1 MKNIKKLFLGL
12 LTLLLSV
19 GTLHIISAEENE
31 GSILVNGTKEG
42 KIYEIYKI
50 FDLTYSGTNVSYTI
64 DEDWTSFFE
73 DAGKDYIVDENTGNL
88 NGITIGNT
96 TKYINITQQ
105 NINDFTKLALVYA
118 TSLTGNDGSKVADT
132 ESLTFDNLELGYYL
146 VYPQGAT
153 NITDGNGSICSITST
168 MPTATVNIKADYPVI
183 DKIVDDANAD
193 VGQIVMFTIT
203 GLVPDT
209 TGYTS
214 YSYKIDDTMTEG
226 LLFNSEIAD
235 FTVLFGETIIDVT
248 PTYTENGFTLIF
260 DMVYYQDHIGE
271 VITITYKAK
280 VTEEAVSSSTTKNS
294 VTLTYSNNPKED
306 TTVTTTPIEVP
317 VYSSE
322 INVIKLDAKDNDQKL
337 AGAIFI
343 IKDDEDKYY
352 QAKDSEGN
360 IITGVANTDNIDLVT
375 WVDTE
380 EEATKLVTGELGTIV
395 FKGVENDTYYLV
407 EIEAPDGYN
416 RLTGPVTAKV
426 GYNEEETNLLE
437 VAVSHTETIE
447 NSSGTSLPQTGGI
460 GTKLFIIIGSL
471 LAIGSG
477 VVLIVNKRMTKEN

>member
-1 MKNIKKLFLGL
+1 MKNIKRLFLGL
-12 LTLLLSV
+12 STLLLAV
-19 GTLHIISAEENE
+19 GSLHITCAEENE

-50 FDLTYSGTNVSYTI
+50 FDLTYSGSNVSYTI
-64 DEDWTSFFE
+64 DENWEAFFE
-73 DAGKDYIVDENTGNL
+73 EVGKDYLVNVNTGSL
-88 NGITIGNT
+88 NPITIGST
-96 TKYINITQQ
+96 TKYINITEQ

-118 TSLTGNDGSKVADT
+118 TSLTGNDGNKTAEG
-132 ESLTFDNLELGYYL
+132 ESLIFDNLELGYYL

-153 NITDGNGSICSITST
+153 NIIGDNGSICSITST
-168 MPTATVNIKADYPVI
+168 MPTATVNIKADYPEI

-193 VGQIVMFTIT
+193 VGQIVTFTVT
-203 GLVPDT
+203 GEVPDT

-214 YSYKIDDTMTEG
+214 YIYKLEDTMTEG

-235 FTVLFGETIIDVT
+235 FKVFFGTEIIDVA
-248 PTYTENGFTLIF
+248 PTYEDNGFKLMF
-260 DMVYYQDHIGE
+260 DMTDYQDYVGE
-271 VITITYKAK
+271 TITITYNAK
-280 VTEEAVSSSTTKNS
+280 VTKEAVNSDTTKNS

-306 TTVTTTPIEVP
+306 TTLTTTPIEVP

-322 INVIKLDAKDNDQKL
+322 INIIKVDAKDNEQKL
-337 AGAIFI
+337 AGAIFV
-343 IKDDEDKYY
+343 IKDSEGKYY
-352 QAKDSEGN
+352 QAKDTDGN
-360 IITGVANTDNIDLVT
+360 IITNVSTTENVVLVS

-380 EEATKLVTGELGTIV
+380 EEATKLVTGELGIIV

-416 RLTGPVTAKV
+416 HFTGPVTVKV

-437 VAVSHTETIE
+437 VAVSHTETVE
-447 NSSGTSLPQTGGI
+447 NSSGTQLPQTGGI

-471 LAIGSG
+471 LVVGSA